1 MRFARVRSPQE
12 NDVRLLDFAVGA
24 RSSTRP
30 ECRRQTDDARC
41 VSRPVATVDV
51 VGAEG
56 DSCQLL
62 RQEVHFVRGL
72 RAAED
77 AKCVWATCIEVA
89 PEAAGRA
96 IERFIPA
103 GSTKRAVLTDQ
114 RPSQTRVGTGRSSV
128 VVHSGSVLLSNRG
141 RAEPDVA
148 AATQVTASPHRPL
161 CSWFG
166 TAAWRGPKS
175 RSGMDRYIRRPDA

>member
-41 VSRPVATVDV
+41 VSCPVATVDV

-62 RQEVHFVRGL
+62 RQKVHFVRGL

-77 AKCVWATCIEVA
+77 AKCVRATCVEVA

-103 GSTKRAVLTDQ
+103 GSAKRAVLTDQ
-114 RPSQTRVGTGRSSV
+114 RPGQTRVGTGRSSV
-128 VVHSGSVLLSNRG
+128 VLHSGSVLLSNRG
-141 RAEPDVA
+141 RAWTTSNCRCRPAVADWQLRPAPHHPRHWFRTVA
-148 AATQVTASPHRPL
+148 ACPR
-161 CSWFG
+161 
-166 TAAWRGPKS
+166 R
-175 RSGMDRYIRRPDA
+175 RSGQ